1 MCVIVL
7 ILHYLATQVISQT
20 PPVMTFNEDGPIH
33 LLARGD
39 KSGYGFS
46 FEAEDT
52 EKELTCCYIHVGRE
66 NNRGKRLCSAPS
78 QPYGCRQPGNGEY
91 KVEELDGP
99 VGWCKLTIFEARLS
113 DAGVYKITFPFE
125 PARYNQDITVTVK
138 QIGLNRAEWVMVAL
152 LVAHVLLGV
161 LVAFILLLHNQQ
173 TSNSSL

>member
-1 MCVIVL
+1 ML
-7 ILHYLATQVISQT
+7 
-20 PPVMTFNEDGPIH
+20 TFNEGETIE
-33 LLARGD
+33 LFAVGD
-39 KSGYGFS
+39 KSGFGCS
-46 FEAEDT
+46 IEVKDT
-52 EKELTCCYIHVGRE
+52 AKNTTCCYIHEERE
-66 NNRGKRLCSAPS
+66 ETRGEKLCGEAK
-78 QPYGCRQPGNGEY
+78 QPNWCRQLGRGEY